1 MSFEYVAFPE
11 GEEPHKDRIDSL
23 LPGAPFKLNGKW
35 EFRRF
40 GVFQISD
47 SGEIVEYLYAHSGK
61 DKPGDSV
68 IKKAILSLN
77 PEPYKR

>member
-1 MSFEYVAFPE
+1 MSFEYIAFPE
-11 GEEPHKDRIDSL
+11 GEEPYKDTIDDL
-23 LPGAPFKLNGKW
+23 LPGAPFKINGNW
-35 EFRRF
+35 ELRRF
-40 GVFQISD
+40 GVFEISKP
-47 SGEIVEYLYAHSGK
+47 GEIVEYLYAHSGK

>member
-1 MSFEYVAFPE
+1 VSFEYIAFPE
-11 GEEPHKDRIDSL
+11 GEEPHKDTIDDL
-23 LPGAPFKLNGKW
+23 LPGAPFKINGNW
-35 EFRRF
+35 ELRRF
-40 GVFQISD
+40 GVFEISKP
-47 SGEIVEYLYAHSGK
+47 GEIVEYLYAHSGK

>member
-1 MSFEYVAFPE
+1 MNFEYVAFPE
-11 GEEPHKDRIDSL
+11 GEEPYKDSTDNL
-23 LPGAPFKLNGKW
+23 LLGAPFKINGKW
-35 EFRRF
+35 EQRRF
-40 GVFQISD
+40 SVFEISKP
-47 SGEIVEYLYAHSGK
+47 GEIVEYLYAHSGK